1 MARFFRHGEL
11 PLVLLALSA
20 QRPMHGYEL
29 MSELSRLFGPGGYQP
44 SPGTVYPA
52 VDALAMEGLLIGQAR
67 EGRTVY
73 RASAEGEQALIS
85 RADVL
90 ATVELR
96 TGARFGR
103 GDSLEKTLARFTARV
118 MPYAGRVEPAAAEA
132 ILDQAAAQIADLVR
146 TQDRKEG
153 TK

>member
-1 MARFFRHGEL
+1 M
-11 PLVLLALSA
+11 
-20 QRPMHGYEL
+20 
-29 MSELSRLFGPGGYQP
+29 
-44 SPGTVYPA
+44 
-52 VDALAMEGLLIGQAR
+52 
-67 EGRTVY
+67 
-73 RASAEGEQALIS
+73 
-85 RADVL
+85 L